1 MNPKDIVSKKFEKG
15 FGYKAEEVDEFLKS
29 VAVAYASAVKE
40 KEESEAKIIKL
51 IEKINEYRND
61 EDAIRDALLVAQKQG
76 NKIIADAKIEAE
88 KIIGDAQTKRESLL
102 AEISNDCDALK
113 RAEVEKIAVA
123 IKEENEK
130 LNAVVAA
137 SKTQSELQNDKLNK
151 LKLEVSD
158 FKKKLILILNEQIK
172 IASSLPELSDDEIKK
187 IVSGQV
193 KPAVEAKPAEPKPA
207 SEQAKP
213 AAEEVKKPA
222 ADRSRSV
229 PAFGFGE
236 GGYKKQDYS
245 TMELKFGHNQ
255 NNKK

>member
-88 KIIGDAQTKRESLL
+88 KIIGDAQTKRDSLL

-130 LNAVVAA
+130 LSKEREEKSVSRIREVEEMAA
-137 SKTQSELQNDKLNK
+137 
-151 LKLEVSD
+151 
-158 FKKKLILILNEQIK
+158 
-172 IASSLPELSDDEIKK
+172 
-187 IVSGQV
+187 
-193 KPAVEAKPAEPKPA
+193 
-207 SEQAKP
+207 
-213 AAEEVKKPA
+213 
-222 ADRSRSV
+222 
-229 PAFGFGE
+229 
-236 GGYKKQDYS
+236 GGMWQ
-245 TMELKFGHNQ
+245 
-255 NNKK
+255 